1 MEEALSKAQRLKKG
15 QQMKRMAKKIALKK
29 KIAAK
34 KMASPEK
41 LKDRAMK
48 AARTLLLKKLTKG
61 RDKSELSVG
70 EKEKF
75 EKALSKKKGAINKIA
90 KKMLPKIKEKEKQ
103 RLAALKSGSE
113 E

>member
-15 QQMKRMAKKIALKK
+15 QLMKRLSKKIAMKK
-29 KIAAK
+29 KISAK
-34 KMASPEK
+34 KMASPAK
-41 LKDRAMK
+41 LKERAHK

-90 KKMLPKIKEKEKQ
+90 KKLLPKIKAQEKA
-103 RLAALKSGSE
+103 RLAAMKDSQ
-113 E
+113 

>member
-1 MEEALSKAQRLKKG
+1 MKEALSKAARLKKG
-15 QQMKRMAKKIALKK
+15 ALMKRMSKKIAMKK
-29 KIAAK
+29 KINAK

-41 LKDRAMK
+41 LKDRAQK

-70 EKEKF
+70 QKEKF

-90 KKMLPKIKEKEKQ
+90 MKMLPKIKEKEKA
-103 RLAALKSGSE
+103 RLAAMKAE
-113 E
+113 D